1 LYSVCVV
8 QFSFCVLSVNRR
20 WGSEWYA
27 DKTVVLMLAP
37 TAESCSAAET
47 EVFEA
52 VVRDMVRAQ
61 QPEGQTKIG
70 G

>member
-1 LYSVCVV
+1 VVCR
-8 QFSFCVLSVNRR
+8 QNGGFDARSDRKKLS
-20 WGSEWYA
+20 A
-27 DKTVVLMLAP
+27 DE
-37 TAESCSAAET
+37 TA
-47 EVFEA
+47 VFEA

>member
-1 LYSVCVV
+1 VVCR
-8 QFSFCVLSVNRR
+8 QNGGFDARSDRKKL
-20 WGSEWYA
+20 
-27 DKTVVLMLAP
+27 
-37 TAESCSAAET
+37 SAAET
-47 EVFEA
+47 AVFEA